1 MGKRQ
6 VYDVVIVGG
15 GPAGATAAL
24 YANRL
29 GLSTLIVDKS
39 IWPRDKICGD
49 ALSGKVVDILKDLD
63 LISEVKAL
71 KGSSICRIT
80 FGSPANKIFDIDLT
94 KSFNT
99 DHIKEGYVIPR
110 EIFDYFLFK
119 KAGKITEVKEGFTV
133 KDLLIEDNTVVGVQ
147 GRNKDGNPEDI
158 AAKVVLGADGYNSIV
173 AQKLNLYKMEMEHT
187 ALAIRCYYEG
197 VKGLTD
203 QIELHY
209 LEEINPG
216 YFWLFP
222 AGTGKANIGL
232 GLSKKNIKEQKK
244 NLVDLL
250 DIVTQLE
257 YFKDRFAYAKP
268 IEKPKG
274 WNLPMGS
281 LHRKNHGNGFML
293 LGDAA
298 GLIDPFT
305 GEGIGNAMVSAK
317 HAIITANKAID
328 ENDLS
333 ENNLSEYDK
342 NLWDE
347 IGPELRVSTKL
358 QKLARSKFLLN
369 FVINRAARNDELK
382 NIIGGMLANEIPRTD
397 LANPAFYFKIFFS

>member
-1 MGKRQ
+1 MGKQQ
-6 VYDVVIVGG
+6 VYDIVIVGG

-29 GLSTLIVDKS
+29 GLSALIVDKS

-63 LISEVKAL
+63 LTDEVKKL
-71 KGSSICRIT
+71 KGATIRRIT
-80 FGSPANKIFDIDLT
+80 FGSPANKIFDINLS
-94 KSFNT
+94 KSLNN
-99 DHIKEGYVIPR
+99 DHIREGYVIPR

-119 KAGKITEVKEGFTV
+119 KAQNVVEVKEGFSV
-133 KDLLIEDNTVVGVQ
+133 KNLLIEDETVVGIQ
-147 GRNKDGNPEDI
+147 GTDISGNVENI
-158 AAKVVLGADGYNSIV
+158 LASIVIGADGYNSIV

-187 ALAIRCYYEG
+187 ALGIRCYYDG
-197 VKGLTD
+197 VGGLTD
-203 QIELHY
+203 QIELHF
-209 LEEINPG
+209 LKEINPG

-222 AGTGKANIGL
+222 AGEGKANIGL

-244 NLVDLL
+244 NLIDLL
-250 DIVTQLE
+250 DVVIHLE
-257 YFKDRFAYAKP
+257 YFKDRFAGAKP

-281 LHRKNHGNGFML
+281 THRKNHGNGFML

-317 HAIITANKAID
+317 HAIITAKHAIR

-333 ENNLSEYDK
+333 EKSLSEYDK
-342 NLWDE
+342 NMWEE
-347 IGPELRVSTKL
+347 IGPELRVSTNL

-369 FVINRAARNDELK
+369 FVINRASRNDEIK
-382 NIIGGMLANEIPRTD
+382 DIIGGMLANEVARGD

>member
-1 MGKRQ
+1 MGKQQ

-63 LISEVKAL
+63 LISEVKTL
-71 KGSSICRIT
+71 KGTSIRRIT
-80 FGSPANKIFDIDLT
+80 FGSPANKIFDIDLS
-94 KSFNT
+94 KSLNS
-99 DHIKEGYVIPR
+99 DHIREGYVIPR

-119 KAGKITEVKEGFTV
+119 KAQNVVEVKEGFTV
-133 KDLLIEDNTVVGVQ
+133 KNLLIEDENVVGIQ
-147 GRNKDGNPEDI
+147 GTDISGNVENI
-158 AAKVVLGADGYNSIV
+158 LASIVIGADGYNSIV

-187 ALAIRCYYEG
+187 ALGIRCYYEG
-197 VKGLTD
+197 VEGLTD
-203 QIELHY
+203 QIELHF
-209 LEEINPG
+209 LKEINPG

-222 AGTGKANIGL
+222 VGEGKANIGL

-244 NLVDLL
+244 NLIDLL
-250 DIVTQLE
+250 DVVTKLE

-281 LHRKNHGNGFML
+281 THRKNHGNGFML

-317 HAIITANKAID
+317 HAIITAKNSIRD
-328 ENDLS
+328 NDLS
-333 ENNLSEYDK
+333 EKSLSEYDK
-342 NLWDE
+342 NMWEE
-347 IGPELRVSTKL
+347 IGPELRVSTNL

-369 FVINRAARNDELK
+369 FIINRASRNDEIK
-382 NIIGGMLANEIPRTD
+382 DIIGGMLANEVARGD

>member
-1 MGKRQ
+1 MGKQQ
-6 VYDVVIVGG
+6 VYDIVIVGG
-15 GPAGATAAL
+15 GPSGATAAL

-29 GLSTLIVDKS
+29 GLSALIVDKS

-63 LISEVKAL
+63 LTDEVKKL
-71 KGSSICRIT
+71 KGATIRRIT
-80 FGSPANKIFDIDLT
+80 FGSPANKIFDINLS
-94 KSFNT
+94 KSLNS
-99 DHIKEGYVIPR
+99 DHIREGYVIPR
-110 EIFDYFLFK
+110 VIFDYFLFK
-119 KAGKITEVKEGFTV
+119 KAQNVVEVKEGFSV
-133 KDLLIEDNTVVGVQ
+133 KNLLIEDETVVGIQ
-147 GRNKDGNPEDI
+147 GTDISGNVENI
-158 AAKVVLGADGYNSIV
+158 LASIVIGADGYNSIV

-187 ALAIRCYYEG
+187 ALGIRCYYDG
-197 VKGLTD
+197 VGGLTD
-203 QIELHY
+203 QIELHF
-209 LEEINPG
+209 LKEINPG

-222 AGTGKANIGL
+222 AGEGKANIGL

-244 NLVDLL
+244 NLIDLL
-250 DIVTQLE
+250 DVVIHLE
-257 YFKDRFAYAKP
+257 YFKNRFAGAKP

-281 LHRKNHGNGFML
+281 IHRKNHGNGFML

-317 HAIITANKAID
+317 HAIITAKNAIR

-333 ENNLSEYDK
+333 EKSLSEYDK
-342 NLWDE
+342 NMWEE
-347 IGPELRVSTKL
+347 IGPELRVSTNL

-369 FVINRAARNDELK
+369 FVINRASRNDEIK
-382 NIIGGMLANEIPRTD
+382 DIIGGMLANEVARGD

>member
-1 MGKRQ
+1 MGKQ
-6 VYDVVIVGG
+6 KVYDVVIVGG

-29 GLSTLIVDKS
+29 GLNTLIVDKS

-49 ALSGKVVDILKDLD
+49 ALSGKVVDILKDLH
-63 LISEVKAL
+63 LISEVKKL
-71 KGSSICRIT
+71 KGASIRRIT
-80 FGSPANKIFDIDLT
+80 FGSPANKIFNIDLT
-94 KSFNT
+94 KSSNT
-99 DHIKEGYVIPR
+99 DHINEGYVIPR
-110 EIFDYFLFK
+110 EIFDYFLFN
-119 KAGKITEVKEGFTV
+119 KAREVTEVKEGFTV
-133 KDLLIEDNTVVGVQ
+133 KDLLTDNDTVVGVR
-147 GRNKDGNPEDI
+147 GTNKDGNSEDI
-158 AAKVVLGADGYNSIV
+158 SARVVLGADGYNSIV

-187 ALAIRCYYEG
+187 SLGIRCYYEG
-197 VKGLTD
+197 VEGLTN
-203 QIELHY
+203 QIELHF
-209 LEEINPG
+209 LKEINPG

-222 AGTGKANIGL
+222 VGEGKANIGL

-244 NLVDLL
+244 NLINLL
-250 DIVTQLE
+250 DVVTKLE
-257 YFKDRFAYAKP
+257 YFKDRFAHAKP

-281 LHRKNHGNGFML
+281 THRKNHGNGFML

-317 HAIITANKAID
+317 HAIITAKHAIRD
-328 ENDLS
+328 NDLS
-333 ENNLSEYDK
+333 EKSLSKYDK
-342 NLWDE
+342 NMWEE
-347 IGPELRVSTKL
+347 IGPELRVSTNL

-369 FVINRAARNDELK
+369 FVINRASRNDEIK
-382 NIIGGMLANEIPRTD
+382 DIIGGMLANEVARGD

>member
-1 MGKRQ
+1 MVKQ
-6 VYDVVIVGG
+6 KVCDVVIVGG
-15 GPAGATAAL
+15 GPAGTTAAL

-29 GLSTLIVDKS
+29 GLNTIIVDKS

-49 ALSGKVVDILKDLD
+49 ALSGKVVDVLKDLN
-63 LISEVKAL
+63 LINQVKTL
-71 KGSSICRIT
+71 KGATIRRIT

-94 KSFNT
+94 KSFNSN
-99 DHIKEGYVIPR
+99 HINEGYVIPR

-119 KAGKITEVKEGFTV
+119 EARKITEIKEGFTV

-147 GRNKDGNPEDI
+147 GTNKDGNPEDI
-158 AAKVVLGADGYNSIV
+158 AATVVLGADGYNSIV

-197 VKGLTD
+197 VEGLTD

-222 AGTGKANIGL
+222 AGAGKANIGL

-250 DIVTQLE
+250 DVVTQLE
-257 YFKDRFAYAKP
+257 YFKDRFAHAKP

-281 LHRKNHGNGFML
+281 IHRKNHGNGFML

-298 GLIDPFT
+298 GLVDPFT
-305 GEGIGNAMVSAK
+305 GEGIGNAMVSGQYAMEVAAK
-317 HAIITANKAID
+317 SKLSGDFSEKAF
-328 ENDLS
+328 
-333 ENNLSEYDK
+333 K
-342 NLWDE
+342 
-347 IGPELRVSTKL
+347 
-358 QKLARSKFLLN
+358 KF
-369 FVINRAARNDELK
+369 
-382 NIIGGMLANEIPRTD
+382 PR
-397 LANPAFYFKIFFS
+397 

>member
-1 MGKRQ
+1 
-6 VYDVVIVGG
+6 
-15 GPAGATAAL
+15 
-24 YANRL
+24 
-29 GLSTLIVDKS
+29 
-39 IWPRDKICGD
+39 
-49 ALSGKVVDILKDLD
+49 
-63 LISEVKAL
+63 
-71 KGSSICRIT
+71 
-80 FGSPANKIFDIDLT
+80 
-94 KSFNT
+94 
-99 DHIKEGYVIPR
+99 
-110 EIFDYFLFK
+110 
-119 KAGKITEVKEGFTV
+119 
-133 KDLLIEDNTVVGVQ
+133 
-147 GRNKDGNPEDI
+147 
-158 AAKVVLGADGYNSIV
+158 
-173 AQKLNLYKMEMEHT
+173 
-187 ALAIRCYYEG
+187 
-197 VKGLTD
+197 
-203 QIELHY
+203 
-209 LEEINPG
+209 
-216 YFWLFP
+216 
-222 AGTGKANIGL
+222 L

-244 NLVDLL
+244 NLIDLL
-250 DIVTQLE
+250 DVVTQLE
-257 YFKDRFAYAKP
+257 YFKDRFAHAKP

-281 LHRKNHGNGFML
+281 IHRKNHGNGFML

-317 HAIITANKAID
+317 HAIITANKAIG

>member
-1 MGKRQ
+1 MGKQQ
-6 VYDVVIVGG
+6 VYDIVIVGG
-15 GPAGATAAL
+15 GPSGATAAL

-29 GLSTLIVDKS
+29 GLSALIVDKS

-63 LISEVKAL
+63 LTDEVKKL
-71 KGSSICRIT
+71 KGATIRRIT
-80 FGSPANKIFDIDLT
+80 FGSPANKIFDINLS
-94 KSFNT
+94 KSLNS
-99 DHIKEGYVIPR
+99 DHIREGYVIPR

-119 KAGKITEVKEGFTV
+119 KAQNVVEVKEGFSV
-133 KDLLIEDNTVVGVQ
+133 KNLLIEDKTVVGIQ
-147 GRNKDGNPEDI
+147 GTDISGNVENI
-158 AAKVVLGADGYNSIV
+158 LASIVIGADGYNSIV

-187 ALAIRCYYEG
+187 ALGIRCYYDG
-197 VKGLTD
+197 VGGLTD
-203 QIELHY
+203 QIELHF
-209 LEEINPG
+209 LKEINPG

-222 AGTGKANIGL
+222 AGEGKANIGL

-244 NLVDLL
+244 NLIDLL
-250 DIVTQLE
+250 DVVIHLE
-257 YFKDRFAYAKP
+257 YFKDRFAGAKP

-281 LHRKNHGNGFML
+281 THRKNHGNGFML

-317 HAIITANKAID
+317 HAIITAKHAIR

-333 ENNLSEYDK
+333 EKSLSEYDK
-342 NLWDE
+342 NMWEE
-347 IGPELRVSTKL
+347 IGPELRVSTNL

-369 FVINRAARNDELK
+369 FVINRASRNDEIK
-382 NIIGGMLANEIPRTD
+382 DIIGGMLANEVARGD

>member
-1 MGKRQ
+1 MGAQQ

-29 GLSTLIVDKS
+29 GLNTLIVDKS

-63 LISEVKAL
+63 LLSEVKSL
-71 KGSSICRIT
+71 KGAPIRRIT

-119 KAGKITEVKEGFTV
+119 KAQEVTDVKEGFTV
-133 KDLLIEDNTVVGVQ
+133 KDLLMKDDTVVGIR
-147 GRNKDGNPEDI
+147 GSRPDGAMEDI
-158 AAKVVLGADGYNSIV
+158 ASTVVLGADGYNSIV

-187 ALAIRCYYEG
+187 ALAIRCYYKG
-197 VKGLTD
+197 VAGLTD

-222 AGTGKANIGL
+222 IGEGKANIGL
-232 GLSKKNIKEQKK
+232 GLSKRNIKEQKK
-244 NLVDLL
+244 NLIDLL
-250 DIVTQLE
+250 EIVTHLE
-257 YFKDRFAYAKP
+257 YFKDRFSHAKQ

-281 LHRKNHGNGFML
+281 IHRKNHGNGFML

-305 GEGIGNAMVSAK
+305 GEGMGNAMVSAK
-317 HAIITANKAID
+317 HAIITAKKAIED
-328 ENDLS
+328 NNLS
-333 ENNLSEYDK
+333 ENNLSDYDS

-347 IGPELRVSTKL
+347 IGPELRISTKVEN
-358 QKLARSKFLLN
+358 LARS
-369 FVINRAARNDELK
+369 
-382 NIIGGMLANEIPRTD
+382 
-397 LANPAFYFKIFFS
+397 

>member
-1 MGKRQ
+1 MGKQQ

-63 LISEVKAL
+63 LISEVKTL
-71 KGSSICRIT
+71 KGTSIRRIT
-80 FGSPANKIFDIDLT
+80 FGSPANKIFDIDLS
-94 KSFNT
+94 KSSNS
-99 DHIKEGYVIPR
+99 DHIREGYVIPR

-119 KAGKITEVKEGFTV
+119 KAQNVVEVKEGFTV
-133 KDLLIEDNTVVGVQ
+133 KNLLIEDENVVGIQ
-147 GRNKDGNPEDI
+147 GTDISGNVENI
-158 AAKVVLGADGYNSIV
+158 LASIVIGADGYNSIV

-187 ALAIRCYYEG
+187 ALGIRCYYEG
-197 VKGLTD
+197 VEGLTD
-203 QIELHY
+203 QIELHF
-209 LEEINPG
+209 LKEINPG

-222 AGTGKANIGL
+222 VGEGKANIGI

-244 NLVDLL
+244 NLIDLL
-250 DIVTQLE
+250 DVVTKLE

-281 LHRKNHGNGFML
+281 IHRKNHGNGFML

-317 HAIITANKAID
+317 HAIITAKNSIRD
-328 ENDLS
+328 NDLS
-333 ENNLSEYDK
+333 EKSLSEYDK
-342 NLWDE
+342 NMWEE
-347 IGPELRVSTKL
+347 IGPELRVSTNL

-369 FVINRAARNDELK
+369 FNIN
-382 NIIGGMLANEIPRTD
+382 NII
-397 LANPAFYFKIFFS
+397 

>member
-1 MGKRQ
+1 MVKQ
-6 VYDVVIVGG
+6 QEFDVVIVGG
-15 GPAGATAAL
+15 GPAGTTAAL

-49 ALSGKVVDILKDLD
+49 ALSGKVVDILNDLD
-63 LISEVKAL
+63 IISEVKTL
-71 KGSSICRIT
+71 KGASIRRIR

-99 DHIKEGYVIPR
+99 DHIKEAYVIPR

-119 KAGKITEVKEGFTV
+119 KARKITEVKEGFTV
-133 KDLLIEDNTVVGVQ
+133 KDLLIENDTVVGIR
-147 GRNKDGNPEDI
+147 GTNKDGNTEDI
-158 AAKVVLGADGYNSIV
+158 SATVVLGADGYNSIV

-187 ALAIRCYYEG
+187 AFAIRSYYEG

-222 AGTGKANIGL
+222 IGEGKANIGL
-232 GLSKKNIKEQKK
+232 GLSKRNIKEQKK
-244 NLVDLL
+244 NLIDLL

-257 YFKDRFAYAKP
+257 YFKDRFSHAKQ
-268 IEKPKG
+268 IGKPKG

-281 LHRKNHGNGFML
+281 MHRKNHGNGFML

-305 GEGIGNAMVSAK
+305 GEGIGNAMVSGK
-317 HAIITANKAID
+317 HAITIASKAIN

-342 NLWDE
+342 ILWGE
-347 IGPELRVSTKL
+347 IGPELSVSTKL
-358 QKLARSKFLLN
+358 QKVARSKFLLN
-369 FVINRAARNDELK
+369 FVMNRAARNDGIK
-382 NIIGGMLANEIPRTD
+382 DIIGGMMANEIPRSD